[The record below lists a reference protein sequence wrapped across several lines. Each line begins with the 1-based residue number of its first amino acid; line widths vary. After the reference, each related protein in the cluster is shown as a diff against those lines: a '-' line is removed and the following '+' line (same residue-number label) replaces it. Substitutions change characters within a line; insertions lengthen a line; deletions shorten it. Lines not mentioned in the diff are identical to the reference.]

1 MDLGLAGK
9 VAVVTGGASNI
20 GRAIAQEF
28 ARENAVVAILDRDIE
43 QARRTCAEIAAS
55 GGKATAYQL
64 DVTDIEATRDVVAEV
79 EADLGPIAA
88 LVNNVGWN
96 GKAEFFLGLTPDRW
110 QKAFQLNLFSTFN
123 VTHPVLARMVERR
136 AGSIVSI
143 ASDAGFGEF
152 RMADY
157 GAMKAGVLAFTRTI
171 AKEYG
176 RYGIRANS
184 VAPGLVIPP
193 PEDIGDGSLWKT
205 DIGMGPREIQ
215 NIEAGIP
222 LRRRSE
228 AVDIAWSVV
237 FLSSDRARQ
246 LTGQLL
252 SVSGGFQ
259 MPR

>member
-1 MDLGLAGK
+1 MDFGLGGK

-20 GRAIAQEF
+20 GRAIALEF
-28 ARENAVVAILDRDIE
+28 AREGAVVAILDRDIE
-43 QARRTCAEIAAS
+43 QARKTSAEITAAR
-55 GGKATAYQL
+55 GKATAYQL
-64 DVTDIEATRDVVAEV
+64 DVTDVEATRAVVQQV
-79 EADLGPIAA
+79 ETDLGPIAA

-96 GKAEFFLGLTPDRW
+96 GKAEFFLGLTPERW
-110 QKAFQLNLFSTFN
+110 EKAFQLNLFSTFN

-205 DIGMGPREIQ
+205 DIGMGPKEIQ
-215 NIEAGIP
+215 NIESGIP

-246 LTGQLL
+246 LTGQVL

>member
-1 MDLGLAGK
+1 MDFGLTDK

-20 GRAIAQEF
+20 GRAIAHEF
-28 ARENAVVAILDRDIE
+28 AREGAVVAILDRDIE
-43 QARRTCAEIAAS
+43 QARKTSAEIEAAR
-55 GGKATAYQL
+55 GKAMAYQL
-64 DVTDIEATRDVVAEV
+64 DVTDVEATRAVVQQV
-79 EADLGPIAA
+79 ETDLGPIAA

-123 VTHPVLARMVERR
+123 VTHPVLTRMVERR

-205 DIGMGPREIQ
+205 DIGMGPKEIQ
-215 NIEAGIP
+215 NIESGIP

-237 FLSSDRARQ
+237 FLSSERARQ
-246 LTGQLL
+246 LTGQVL

>member
-28 ARENAVVAILDRDIE
+28 AREGSVVAIFDRDID
-43 QARRTCAEIAAS
+43 QATKTASEITAA
-55 GGKATAYQL
+55 GGKAIAYGL
-64 DVTDIEATRDVVAEV
+64 DVTDVDATVAAVQRV

-110 QKAFQLNLFSTFN
+110 NKAFQLNLFSTFN
-123 VTHPVLARMVERR
+123 VTQPVLTRMVERR

-143 ASDAGFGEF
+143 ASDAGFGEY

-193 PEDIGDGSLWKT
+193 AEDIGEGSLWKT
-205 DIGMGPREIQ
+205 DIGMGPKEIQ
-215 NIEAGIP
+215 NIESGIP
-222 LRRRSE
+222 LRRRSQ

-237 FLSSDRARQ
+237 FLASERARQ
-246 LTGQLL
+246 LTGQVL
-252 SVSGGFQ
+252 SASGGFQ